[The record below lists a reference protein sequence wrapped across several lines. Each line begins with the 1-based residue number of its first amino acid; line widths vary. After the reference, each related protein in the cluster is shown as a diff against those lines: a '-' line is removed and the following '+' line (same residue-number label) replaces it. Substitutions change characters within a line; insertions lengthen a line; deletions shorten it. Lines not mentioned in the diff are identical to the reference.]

1 VKVAAKKTIPSMVV
15 AGVPKGTSILPK
27 ETTLKGKSRVK
38 SPSDRE
44 LALTKAV
51 KHLHP
56 KSLMLPW

>member
-15 AGVPKGTSILPK
+15 AGVLK